1 MLNQQVQPFAGAASD
16 VIELLRTAPGEA
28 RAALQKIE
36 ALGADIERLP
46 VFEHLAQVLP
56 AADLFFGGGML
67 LFTVLVHAA
76 GLRLV
81 TNRFERR
88 LQPLLANPST
98 WRPDVVMS
106 GAVFQLLALHL
117 IEIVIWSTAL
127 VESELV
133 RDWRVAGFFAANTY
147 TTVGYGAFVL
157 PPGWHML
164 APIIAMSGL
173 FSIGW
178 TGSVL
183 VDIIRRCQEA
193 KSLAIRT
200 KASRRRPTKPEP
212 DKR

>member
-1 MLNQQVQPFAGAASD
+1 MLNQVHPYASAASEAID
-16 VIELLRTAPGEA
+16 WLRRAPGEA
-28 RAALQKIE
+28 E
-36 ALGADIERLP
+36 AVAGDIERLP
-46 VFEHLAQVLP
+46 LFQDLAQVLP

-81 TNRFERR
+81 TNRFEKH
-88 LQPLLANPST
+88 LQPLLERPST

-117 IEIVIWSTAL
+117 IEILIWSTAL
-127 VESELV
+127 VESDLV
-133 RDWRVAGFFAANTY
+133 KDWRVAGFFAANTY

-193 KSLAIRT
+193 KSLGIKR
-200 KASRRRPTKPEP
+200 KAAARRPVERDPAA
-212 DKR
+212 

>member
-1 MLNQQVQPFAGAASD
+1 
-16 VIELLRTAPGEA
+16 
-28 RAALQKIE
+28 
-36 ALGADIERLP
+36 
-46 VFEHLAQVLP
+46 
-56 AADLFFGGGML
+56 
-67 LFTVLVHAA
+67 VLVHAA

-106 GAVFQLLALHL
+106 GTVFQLLALHL
-117 IEIVIWSTAL
+117 IEIVIWSKAL
-127 VESELV
+127 VESDLV
-133 RDWRVAGFFAANTY
+133 RDWWVAGFFAANTY

-193 KSLAIRT
+193 KSLAIRA
-200 KASRRRPTKPEP
+200 KASRRRPPKPEP